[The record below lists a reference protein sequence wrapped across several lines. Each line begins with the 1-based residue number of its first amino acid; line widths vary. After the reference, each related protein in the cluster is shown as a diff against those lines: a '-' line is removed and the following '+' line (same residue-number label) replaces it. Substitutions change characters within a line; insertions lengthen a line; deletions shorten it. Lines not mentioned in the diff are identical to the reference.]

1 MANNLFFIATISL
14 LATPF
19 SVQAQ
24 SLPGW
29 DIGAEIFHYQYREPE
44 QGVNVKDRG
53 VLFGAS
59 LGYTHVQGPWMARLR
74 GSAALGTIDYSSAN
88 AKAKDVIQKIGQL
101 EFHVGRDFEVLGG
114 STLTPFIG
122 AGVRELIDEIGGKEF
137 EGLKGYDRR
146 VRYDYSIAGFD
157 LSTAAS
163 FDRNFTVSMQYAQLM
178 GGSSK
183 AYFAKED
190 PEVPNINLKFKD
202 GGYGV
207 DASAMINFRDTS
219 GIFSIGPFLR
229 YWDIKQSAP
238 LVFIEE
244 EGKVTFWEPANST
257 WKVGLRSSYKF

>member
-1 MANNLFFIATISL
+1 MKSNLILAATMSL
-14 LATPF
+14 LVTPI
-19 SVQAQ
+19 SAQAQ

-44 QGVNVKDRG
+44 EGVNVKDRG

-88 AKAKDVIQKIGQL
+88 AKFKDVTQKIGQL
-101 EFHVGRDFEVLGG
+101 EFHLGRDFEVLGG

-122 AGVRELIDEIGGKEF
+122 VGVRELIDKSGGKVF
-137 EGLKGYDRR
+137 EDVKGYDRR
-146 VRYDYSIAGFD
+146 IRYDYSIAGFD
-157 LSTAAS
+157 LSTAVR
-163 FDRNFTVSMQYAQLM
+163 FNRNFTASIQYAQLI

-183 AYFAKED
+183 SYFAEVE
-190 PEVPNINLKFKD
+190 PEAPNVNLKFKD

-219 GIFSIGPFLR
+219 GIFSIGPFLS
-229 YWDIKQSAP
+229 YWDVKQSAP

-244 EGKVTFWEPANST
+244 EGTVTFLEPANST
-257 WKVGLRSSYKF
+257 WKIGLRSSYRF